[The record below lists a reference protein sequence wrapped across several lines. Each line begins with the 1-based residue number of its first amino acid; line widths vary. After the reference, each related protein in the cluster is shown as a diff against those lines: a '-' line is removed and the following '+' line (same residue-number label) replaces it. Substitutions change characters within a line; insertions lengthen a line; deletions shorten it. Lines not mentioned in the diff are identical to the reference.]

1 MDRHFSR
8 AAKAIL
14 ESEGFHAYAH
24 TGIVEAVEVVVAA
37 GREKNPPAP
46 FRAAQTKRTTGAT
59 DGPKSLCL
67 ALPCQL
73 DCGQTGGRRR
83 ADARFTLAVWS
94 LAFGSLVVGPVGR
107 CHHRHWS

>member
-1 MDRHFSR
+1 
-8 AAKAIL
+8 
-14 ESEGFHAYAH
+14 
-24 TGIVEAVEVVVAA
+24 
-37 GREKNPPAP
+37 
-46 FRAAQTKRTTGAT
+46 
-59 DGPKSLCL
+59 
-67 ALPCQL
+67 LPCQL